1 MRQHYWEK
9 WSDSD
14 PLMWSVWPENN
25 PKIKHNMKLYSS
37 YLHKTNA
44 KKKKKIESSQ
54 SQKLDYWL
62 WQSFLH
68 LFVPIKLLELNWERQ
83 TKEKKMLSSW
93 NPSLLEL
100 IPCQRLLHLPSGTHH
115 CPASQHCGA
124 ADAAVRFLEGTSR
137 WLGTNSRGQ
146 EKKGAPF
153 RYRGPDGPAPTRV
166 KNSEALL
173 ALLSSP
179 GRRKGRRGRKGKWE
193 RTQR

>member
-93 NPSLLEL
+93 NPSLLE
-100 IPCQRLLHLPSGTHH
+100 PK
-115 CPASQHCGA
+115 A
-124 ADAAVRFLEGTSR
+124 TSPPG
-137 WLGTNSRGQ
+137 WD
-146 EKKGAPF
+146 P
-153 RYRGPDGPAPTRV
+153 P
-166 KNSEALL
+166 
-173 ALLSSP
+173 LSSIP
-179 GRRKGRRGRKGKWE
+179 ALRCCGCCSQVSGRDIQVAGHQQPWAREKGHAFPLPRARWASPHQG
-193 RTQR
+193 